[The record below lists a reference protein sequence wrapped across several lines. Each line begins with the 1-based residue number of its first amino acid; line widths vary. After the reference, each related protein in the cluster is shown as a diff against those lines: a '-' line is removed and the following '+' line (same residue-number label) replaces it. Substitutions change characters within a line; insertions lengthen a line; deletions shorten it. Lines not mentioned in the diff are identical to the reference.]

1 MPRLWSELRAWI
13 WSVRIQNLSQKIFE
27 QTPEIAAAM
36 LELVFAV
43 SEPSAD
49 KACKHI
55 AVKRVDKNLFSK
67 DRSLWIS

>member
-1 MPRLWSELRAWI
+1 
-13 WSVRIQNLSQKIFE
+13 
-27 QTPEIAAAM
+27 M

-55 AVKRVDKNLFSK
+55 AVKRVDEKL
-67 DRSLWIS
+67 I